1 MPLSSLS
8 PLCFSTLSFFL
19 FSSFSLS
26 SSSPHSLPLSI
37 DPYCPICSLLLPHL
51 LSFLLY
57 SCLLFLPL
65 LLPSLRSFPP
75 LLPPPLHPPNPPI
88 LTRSK
93 GWSGLCHCTTTIS
106 TGFWQMRWVLVR
118 PFRPLPSS
126 PTSWRRKGTMDRFS
140 SLFLS
145 RESRTKLKYAID
157 CISDLE

>member
-8 PLCFSTLSFFL
+8 PLCFSTPFFSLLFLSPPLPLIHFLFLLILIVLYVLFFFHISSPSSSIPASSFFL
-19 FSSFSLS
+19 S
-26 SSSPHSLPLSI
+26 
-37 DPYCPICSLLLPHL
+37 
-51 LSFLLY
+51 SFLLFF
-57 SCLLFLPL
+57 LLF
-65 LLPSLRSFPP
+65 SFP
-75 LLPPPLHPPNPPI
+75 LLPPPI

-106 TGFWQMRWVLVR
+106 MGSWQTRWVLVR

-140 SLFLS
+140 SSFLS

-157 CISDLE
+157 CISEPPLNSSCSL